1 MPSSAVSWAKA
12 ARPGLQLSAA
22 QEAVGSASLC
32 PHPSPNLSHEAATPP
47 FLFLCIR
54 LFWA

>member
-47 FLFLCIR
+47 FLFLWIR